1 MIELLVLIVLFK
13 ESSTIYGVKRKID
26 KKFFLFFKLSFGSIH
41 PALKRLEKDNYVEL
55 KTTLTIGGQKKS
67 IYSITEAGKN
77 RLFEL
82 MVSDLP
88 ENPALANQLLIV
100 KLMFLHKLPEES
112 KHIVI
117 NSLSDYVSNS
127 KAETRQTIKK
137 EEIESK
143 EEELFYEF
151 YSEKI
156 LSSFAEYLE
165 KLK

>member
-26 KKFFLFFKLSFGSIH
+26 KRFFLFFKLSFGSIH

-55 KTTLTIGGQKKS
+55 KNTLTIGGQKKS

-88 ENPALANQLLIV
+88 ENPALANQLIIV
-100 KLMFLHKLPEES
+100 KLMFLHKLPDES
-112 KHIVI
+112 RHIVI
-117 NSLSDYVSNS
+117 NSLSDYILSCKNKTEES
-127 KAETRQTIKK
+127 IKH

-143 EEELFYEF
+143 EEEDFFKF
-151 YSEKI
+151 YSNQI
-156 LSSFAEYLE
+156 LSPYAEYLE

>member
-13 ESSTIYGVKRKID
+13 ESSTIYGVKQKID

-67 IYSITEAGKN
+67 IYSITETGKN

-88 ENPALANQLLIV
+88 ENPSLANQLIVV

-117 NSLSDYVSNS
+117 NSLSDYVSS
-127 KAETRQTIKK
+127 CKKETDKTIKL
-137 EEIESK
+137 EEVESK
-143 EEELFYEF
+143 EEEQFLKF

-156 LSSFAEYLE
+156 LSSYAEYLE
-165 KLK
+165 ILK